1 MLDPQTLGR
10 IYKDGIA
17 AADIDVI
24 LPNFDDNRLLLVEPV
39 MPPATTKG
47 GIIIPG
53 QSIDVPGTAAVLFR
67 VVRDDFGDHAA
78 DSVQGEVVLLRN
90 AMLEPLGPSM
100 ALLLIARRHVLAT
113 VLVPEVEAEVE
124 AEPDPTIFRGVA
136 MKVTL
141 AP

>member
-17 AADIDVI
+17 AADILELLI
-24 LPNFDDNRLLLVEPV
+24 GGDDRPLLVEPV

-67 VVRDDFGDHAA
+67 VVRDEHAPLVDDDLA
-78 DSVQGEVVLLRN
+78 GEVVLLRN

-100 ALLLIARRHVLAT
+100 QLLVISRRHIIAT
-113 VLVPEVEAEVE
+113 VQVPEVEAEVE
-124 AEPDPTIFRGVA
+124 AEPDPSIFRGVV
-136 MKVTL
+136 MTV
-141 AP
+141 APAP